1 MSDTSPTVTL
11 FGGFSNFT
19 FSTLKCLVGKSLNLT
34 RLVISAYG
42 PNHGESERASDKLFQ
57 SKNPGIV
64 EFSQQHGIPIIYS
77 RQKNICLETTLSK
90 QPSDI
95 FLLACYPQFLPQ
107 RITSMP
113 TIDCINIHPSILPR
127 YRGSNPIFWQLRN
140 GETATGVTL
149 HQVTDEIDG
158 GSILSTQTLEY
169 PKGGEISRIEDLLVA
184 AAVEQLQSLFCS
196 NPADWKILE
205 QNQLRATWQPPPC
218 DMDFMIDST
227 LSAKT
232 AWNFVRAYAKS
243 EKTIKFT
250 DQSRVYWIYDAI
262 EHGKLGNSEATS
274 SDDRTI
280 RVNFIDGYVVFA
292 IEKFEAIN

>member
-19 FSTLKCLVGKSLNLT
+19 FSTLKYLVGKNFNLT

-42 PNHGESERASDKLFQ
+42 PNHGEPERASDKLFQ

-77 RQKNICLETTLSK
+77 RQKNICLETTLSE

-95 FLLACYPQFLPQ
+95 FLLACYPQLLPQ
-107 RITSMP
+107 RVACMP

-140 GETATGVTL
+140 GETETGVTL
-149 HQVTDEIDG
+149 HQVTAEIDG
-158 GSILSTQTLEY
+158 GGILSTQILTY
-169 PKGGEISRIEDLLVA
+169 PDGVEINRIEDLLVA
-184 AAVEQLQSLFCS
+184 TAVEQLQSLFDS
-196 NPADWKILE
+196 DPADWKILE
-205 QNQLRATWQPPPC
+205 QNQLRATLQPPPC